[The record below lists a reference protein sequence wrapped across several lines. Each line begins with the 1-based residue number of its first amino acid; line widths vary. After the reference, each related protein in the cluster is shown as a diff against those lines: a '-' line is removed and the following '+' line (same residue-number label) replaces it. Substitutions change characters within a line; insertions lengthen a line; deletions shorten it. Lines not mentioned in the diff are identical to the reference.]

1 MKIVGVRYSYNKN
14 LQNESSFNN
23 YTQTINTAL
32 KIRRMRNLTLEGK
45 MTIFKPLA
53 ISNYTYILPQ

>member
-1 MKIVGVRYSYNKN
+1 MKIDGVRYSYNKN
-14 LQNESSFNN
+14 LQNESSFKN
-23 YTQTINTAL
+23 YTQTIKTVL

-45 MTIFKPLA
+45 SIFKPLA